1 MPSFRSLLLLPMVA
15 LPVLVTSACTL
26 SPHYQ
31 QPALAVTDAWPVTPA
46 DSSSANASATPAADT
61 LSWQAVFHDERLQRV
76 ISRALD
82 NNRDLR
88 VAVLNIQKAR
98 AGYRMQRASLFPS
111 LNANAADSHSLTPAP
126 ISGVGTALDEN
137 VYSAQLAVPAWQV
150 DLFGRVQ
157 SETKTA
163 FETYLQNAETK
174 RAAQVSLISE
184 TASAW
189 LTLGADQDLLKLAQ
203 STLKSR
209 QDTLGLTQRTF
220 ALGEASQTDLHNDE
234 ILAEQARADVAQY
247 QAQVNEDRD
256 ALVLLAGSSIPDAD
270 LPDGMPGE
278 DAILTTLPSGVPS
291 QVLTRRPDVLAA
303 EHAIK
308 AANGDIGAA
317 RAAFFPS
324 ISLTAD
330 TGNESLSLSHLFDN
344 HTGAW
349 SFTPAVSLPIFA
361 GGYNVANLKSAKT
374 SRDIAVAQY
383 DKAVQTA
390 FRDVADALAVR
401 ATIEDRLD
409 ATRKAADEAHD
420 NLKLENARYQRG
432 IDSYIDQLDA
442 ERTDYSAQQAA
453 ISVRLLRDTNLVT
466 LYGALGGGAGPDTTG
481 KK

>member
-1 MPSFRSLLLLPMVA
+1 MTNQPRILARFALVLPALLLGTGTLG
-15 LPVLVTSACTL
+15 ACTMT
-26 SPHYQ
+26 PHYQ
-31 QPALAVTDAWPVTPA
+31 QPALAVSDAWPVAPG
-46 DSSSANASATPAADT
+46 DSSAAPVDDG

-76 ISRALD
+76 IARALD

-98 AGYRMQRASLFPS
+98 AGYRMTRAGLFPS
-111 LNANAADSHSLTPAP
+111 LNAEGANSHSLTPAP
-126 ISGVGTALDEN
+126 ISGVGTALDTN
-137 VYSAQLAVPAWQV
+137 VYSAELAVPAWEL

-157 SETKTA
+157 SQTKTA
-163 FETYLQNAETK
+163 FETYLQAAETR

-189 LTLGADQDLLKLAQ
+189 LTFGADQDLLKLAQ
-203 STLKSR
+203 STLKTR
-209 QDTLGLTQRTF
+209 QDTLGLTQHMF
-220 ALGEASQTDLHNDE
+220 ALGTASQTDLHNDE
-234 ILAEQARADVAQY
+234 ILAEQARADVAQF

-256 ALVLLAGSSIPDAD
+256 ALVLLAGSTIPDAD
-270 LPDGMPGE
+270 LPDGLPGN
-278 DAILTTLPSGVPS
+278 DAIATTLPAGLPS
-291 QVLTRRPDVLAA
+291 QVLTRRPDVRAA
-303 EHAIK
+303 EHGIK

-324 ISLTAD
+324 ITLTGS
-330 TGNESLSLSHLFDN
+330 TGNESLDLGHLFDA

-349 SFTPAVSLPIFA
+349 SFTPAINLPIFA
-361 GGYNVANLKSAKT
+361 GGFNIANLKSAKT

-409 ATRKAADEAHD
+409 ATRKAAADASD
-420 NLKLENARYQRG
+420 NLTLEKARYDRG
-432 IDSYIDQLDA
+432 IDSYLDQLDA

-453 ISVRLLRDTNLVT
+453 ISVHLLRDANLVT
-466 LYGALGGGAGPDTTG
+466 LYGALGGGAGPE
-481 KK
+481 KPEK

>member
-1 MPSFRSLLLLPMVA
+1 MRAFRSLLLLPLAA
-15 LPVLVTSACTL
+15 LPVLVTSACTM

-31 QPALAVTDAWPVTPA
+31 PPALAVTDAWPVAP
-46 DSSSANASATPAADT
+46 DGSATAVDDN

-76 ISRALD
+76 ISRVLD

-88 VAVLNIQKAR
+88 VAVLNIEKAR

-111 LNANAADSHSLTPAP
+111 LNANAANSHSLTPAP
-126 ISGVGTALDEN
+126 ISGFGTALDES

-150 DLFGRVQ
+150 DLFGKVQ
-157 SETKTA
+157 SETKAA
-163 FETYLQNAETK
+163 FETYLQTAETR

-189 LTLGADQDLLKLAQ
+189 LTLGADQDLLRLAQ

-247 QAQVNEDRD
+247 QAQVNQDKD
-256 ALVLLAGSSIPDAD
+256 ALVLLAGSAIPDAD
-270 LPDGMPGE
+270 LPDGMPGD

-324 ISLTAD
+324 ISLTGD
-330 TGNESLSLSHLFDN
+330 TGNESLSLSHLFDA

-383 DKAVQTA
+383 DKAVQSA
-390 FRDVADALAVR
+390 FKDVADALAVR

-409 ATRKAADEAHD
+409 ATRKAAADAHD
-420 NLKLENARYQRG
+420 NLKLESARYQRG

-442 ERTDYSAQQAA
+442 QRTDYSSEQAA
-453 ISVRLLRDTNLVT
+453 ISVQLLRDTNLVT
-466 LYGALGGGAGPDTTG
+466 LYAALGGGAGPE
-481 KK
+481 KPQK